1 MRRLERVD
9 RLLLL
14 LLVPWALVMALHVDA
29 IRRGGLREPAVM
41 VESAGSGPPSV
52 TSYRLDLDRGQAG
65 LQLGD
70 RILRIGSRDARG
82 LGPFTFLAASV
93 AEADGATEVP
103 VEIERAGERQVVG
116 VRLVG
121 PEVPWA
127 RIPSAI
133 VFLLTAL
140 VVLLRAPEP
149 GLARRF
155 FLAVA
160 TMGIFTSPFPAA
172 PYPQALAHHLV
183 FNLTGGLALALNLA
197 FLLRFPG
204 ELLPRE
210 RLPDALAWGIGLAW
224 YVPRLLTLGGP
235 LPPTWVPP
243 LGAAV
248 DVVAV
253 VALAAVPMRNALRCG
268 PVGRRRMRWLLL
280 GFAVGLAPL
289 VVGSLGAL
297 FAPPESAWVRL
308 SLSLGG
314 LTMVAIPLAFLA
326 AIVQHNLFDIDRL
339 LSQAATAGIS
349 IAVLVAALLVVMPGL
364 AAALSGA
371 TGADALAARVGVSVA
386 LALAVTAGAWRLR
399 PWLDRAL
406 FPERAA
412 REAALRAEKEAA
424 QSESVEK
431 TRFLASASH
440 DLRQPVHALGLLV
453 GALGE
458 RRLPE
463 DLVPLVERIESAS
476 RSVEEMLNGVLDLS
490 RLDAG
495 LVQATPT
502 AVALGPLLHQLAE
515 EIRPE
520 AERRGVALRVVGT
533 STWIRTD
540 PLQLR
545 RVVQNGL
552 TNAVRYTRQ
561 GRVLVGCRRRDARVR
576 IEIHDTGVGIPR
588 PQIEEAFRPYRRLE
602 PEGGLERGGLGLGLA
617 IAARLAALL
626 GHELD
631 LRSEPGRGTR
641 YAITV
646 ERAQP
651 RAEPEAAAAEHP
663 LHGTAVLVIDDD
675 AAVRDGM
682 AELLRPWGCAVAL
695 ASDVA
700 EASRAVETSSPDV
713 ILSDYWLG
721 AGSSGLEAIAA
732 VRRAA
737 GREVPA
743 LLISGDV
750 TVTSHAT
757 GLLVLRKP
765 VSPLRLRAALAQAL
779 GRSATT
785 PTSSA

>member
-9 RLLLL
+9 RWLLL
-14 LLVPWALVMALHVDA
+14 LLVPWALVLALHVDA

-41 VESAGSGPPSV
+41 VESAGSGPPRV
-52 TSYRLDLDRGQAG
+52 TSYRLDLDREQAG
-65 LQLGD
+65 LQIGD
-70 RILRIGSRDARG
+70 RVLRIGSRDARG

-93 AEADGATEVP
+93 AEADGATQVP
-103 VEIERAGERQVVG
+103 VEIERGGARRGVG

-127 RIPSAI
+127 RIPSTI

-155 FLAVA
+155 FVAVV
-160 TMGIFTSPFPAA
+160 TMGIFASPFPAA
-172 PYPQALAHHLV
+172 PYSQALAHHVV
-183 FNLTGGLALALNLA
+183 FNLTGGLALALNLG
-197 FLLRFPG
+197 FLIRFPG
-204 ELLPRE
+204 ELPARE
-210 RLPDALAWGIGLAW
+210 RLPDALAWGIGLGW

-243 LGAAV
+243 LGAAL

-253 VALAAVPMRNALRCG
+253 VALAAVPARNALRCG
-268 PVGRRRMRWLLL
+268 PVGRQRMRWLLL

-297 FAPPESAWVRL
+297 FAPPGSAWVRL
-308 SLSLGG
+308 SLSVGG

-326 AIVQHNLFDIDRL
+326 AIVRHNLFDIDRL

-371 TGADALAARVGVSVA
+371 TGADAVVARVGVSVV

-399 PWLDRAL
+399 PLLDRVF

-424 QSESVEK
+424 EHESVEK

-440 DLRQPVHALGLLV
+440 DLRQPVHALGLLI

-458 RRLPE
+458 RRLPA
-463 DLVPLVERIESAS
+463 DLAPLVDQIQSAS

-495 LVQATPT
+495 LVTATPT
-502 AVALGPLLHQLAE
+502 AVALGPLLQQLADE
-515 EIRPE
+515 LRPE
-520 AERRGVALRVVGT
+520 ADRQGLALRVVGT
-533 STWIRTD
+533 STWVRSD

-545 RVVQNGL
+545 RIVQNGL
-552 TNAVRYTRQ
+552 TNALRYTSR
-561 GRVLVGCRRRDARVR
+561 GRVLVGVRRRGASVR
-576 IEIHDTGVGIPR
+576 IEIHDTGVGIPNAD
-588 PQIEEAFRPYRRLE
+588 IEEAFRPYRRIG
-602 PEGGLERGGLGLGLA
+602 PERGGLGLGLA
-617 IAARLAALL
+617 IAARLAELL
-626 GHELD
+626 GHALE
-631 LRSEPGRGTR
+631 LRSEPGRGTC
-641 YAITV
+641 YAVTA
-646 ERAQP
+646 ERMEP
-651 RAEPEAAAAEHP
+651 RAEPEAAAPQHP

-675 AAVRDGM
+675 PTVRAGM
-682 AELLRPWGCAVAL
+682 AELLRPWGCAVTL
-695 ASDVA
+695 AADAADAARAA
-700 EASRAVETSSPDV
+700 ETAPPDV
-713 ILSDYWLG
+713 ILSDYR
-721 AGSSGLEAIAA
+721 LEAGANGVDAIEA
-732 VRRAA
+732 VRQAT
-737 GREVPA
+737 GRDVPA
-743 LLISGDV
+743 LLVSGDIA
-750 TVTSHAT
+750 VTSET
-757 GLLVLRKP
+757 TRFVVLRKP
-765 VSPLRLRAALAQAL
+765 VSPLRLRAAIAQAL
-779 GRSATT
+779 GGGR
-785 PTSSA
+785 